1 MLAASCAG
9 ATVSPE
15 RTSAAYLALGD
26 SFTIGTG
33 SRPDEAFP
41 AVLVRLWAAEGRAVS
56 LTNPAVNGYT
66 TDDLI
71 ATELPLAGTIRPSL
85 VTLLIGAN
93 DLVRGVPED
102 RYRARLVS
110 IFRGLADAGVPA
122 SAVYALPQPDWSAS
136 PTARAFGKPDELRA
150 RIERFNA
157 IIKEEAERGGGTY
170 LDIFPLMRDQA
181 RNGMVAPDGLHP
193 SREAHAQWA
202 AALKPLLVP
211 AARP

>member
-1 MLAASCAG
+1 
-9 ATVSPE
+9 VWPE

-66 TDDLI
+66 TDDVI

-102 RYRARLVS
+102 RYRAQLVR
-110 IFRGLADAGVPA
+110 IFRGMADAGVPA